1 MHSILSLITVF
12 FSAFTQVIND
22 IVSLCLAVYTLYPT
36 SLHVV
41 VHYTSSISLHA
52 VFMQCNKKSL
62 PLFILHASN

>member
-12 FSAFTQVIND
+12 FSAFMQVIND

-41 VHYTSSISLHA
+41 VYYNSSISLH
-52 VFMQCNKKSL
+52 VVLMQCNKKSL